1 MAAAETKKARRVLRA
16 FLREAETVVSG
27 RREPV
32 ARVEWTAHA
41 QRQRRH
47 VKQFVGRHRLFA
59 VCGYLLSLFRPIP
72 LANVWGAGYRKE

>member
-1 MAAAETKKARRVLRA
+1 LRKDVE
-16 FLREAETVVSG
+16 RISG
-27 RREPV
+27 CCQPIS
-32 ARVEWTAHA
+32 RVEWTAHA

-59 VCGYLLSLFRPIP
+59 VCAYLLSLFRPIP